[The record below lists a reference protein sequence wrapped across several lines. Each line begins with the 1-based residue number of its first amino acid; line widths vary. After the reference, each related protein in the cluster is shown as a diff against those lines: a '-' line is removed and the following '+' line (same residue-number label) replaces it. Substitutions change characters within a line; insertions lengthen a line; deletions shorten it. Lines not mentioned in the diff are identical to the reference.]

1 MLSDGSHISYV
12 PIVGLAQYTMEQKKT
27 LLITEP
33 LSYKEYDPS
42 VDLKF
47 EVGSVRPMIC
57 VPIIH
62 IQEQRIEGCI
72 QLEFKMKHYLSSNPL
87 MGGSYGQFKLDVV
100 TKEILEI
107 FSN

>member
-1 MLSDGSHISYV
+1 MK
-12 PIVGLAQYTMEQKKT
+12 GLTQYTMEQKKT

-33 LSYKEYDPS
+33 LSYKEYDQS
-42 VDLKF
+42 SDLVF
-47 EVGSVRPMIC
+47 EGGQVRPIIC

-62 IQEQRIEGCI
+62 KQDQVIKGVI

-87 MGGSYGQFKLDVV
+87 VGGTQGQFKLDLV